1 MYKSQKNPLTLSTSD
16 DNHPLQWQ
24 VPNKDS
30 MTHKKMSDRKP
41 VIDFSSSINDPLL
54 NIKTEETD
62 KLEVQLDESKEDAFE
77 HENDWH
83 RIEESTLK
91 SNESSEEKVEV
102 PEALQYL
109 LPILDSSQSAPPVGN
124 SVARLEWLEN
134 RLRED
139 LIQKRNGHID
149 ESEITG
155 FFDSCNNKLCTL
167 WKDDHRV
174 QVVKMVV
181 QLSKMLSPD
190 SISRLYPKL
199 FFLITD
205 CLTHFGK
212 LVYERILHRC
222 PPLQMNFTFDDV
234 SDQAKEL
241 CKNWLHKIASSES

>member
-1 MYKSQKNPLTLSTSD
+1 MATSD

-24 VPNKDS
+24 DLKKEPKIRN
-30 MTHKKMSDRKP
+30 KMSERKS
-41 VIDFSSSINDPLL
+41 VIEFSNSIINDPLL
-54 NIKTEETD
+54 NKEDTD
-62 KLEVQLDESKEDAFE
+62 QAEVQLNESKEDALE
-77 HENDWH
+77 RENEWYS
-83 RIEESTLK
+83 IEESTLK
-91 SNESSEEKVEV
+91 CIESSDEKVEV
-102 PEALQYL
+102 PEALHYL
-109 LPILDSSQSAPPVGN
+109 LPLLDSNQAAPPVGN
-124 SVARLEWLEN
+124 SLARLEWLEN
-134 RLRED
+134 RLKDD
-139 LIQKRNGHID
+139 LIQKRNGYIND
-149 ESEITG
+149 NEINE

-190 SISRLYPKL
+190 DISMLYPKL

-212 LVYERILHRC
+212 LVYERILQRC

-241 CKNWLHKIASSES
+241 CKNWLHKIASSEYTDFKNV